1 MKFELNKKNNLVKLN
16 SKIKKIDSIENVY
29 VQEFNKDSM
38 KLRIKFLGK
47 LEKIINQLKKEDVRL
62 KLINNQWVIKSL

>member
-1 MKFELNKKNNLVKLN
+1 
-16 SKIKKIDSIENVY
+16 
-29 VQEFNKDSM
+29 M

-47 LEKIINQLKKEDVRL
+47 LEKIINQLKEEDVRL

>member
-1 MKFELNKKNNLVKLN
+1 
-16 SKIKKIDSIENVY
+16 
-29 VQEFNKDSM
+29 M

-47 LEKIINQLKKEDVRL
+47 LEKIINQLKKEDIRL

>member
-1 MKFELNKKNNLVKLN
+1 
-16 SKIKKIDSIENVY
+16 
-29 VQEFNKDSM
+29 M